1 MWTINWKESDQW
13 RPRCK
18 ERQSYTGILE
28 TNRNTAGN
36 LEQNRN
42 EGGNK
47 GCLGVGFKLNET
59 YVTNNRLQRRR
70 LKIEKSNIV
79 CSCELGDFNN
89 MSVTSEIARDYKI
102 DIDLSSI
109 WPELL
114 QDDKDF
120 NSKLATFSPM
130 FMKDSSGIMH
140 YSDFH
145 GSEVKVDIFN
155 TQKRDFLV
163 LQNLMGKDDPLQSQG
178 KNIIVKVTSEG

>member
-1 MWTINWKESDQW
+1 
-13 RPRCK
+13 
-18 ERQSYTGILE
+18 
-28 TNRNTAGN
+28 
-36 LEQNRN
+36 
-42 EGGNK
+42 
-47 GCLGVGFKLNET
+47 
-59 YVTNNRLQRRR
+59 
-70 LKIEKSNIV
+70 
-79 CSCELGDFNN
+79 
-89 MSVTSEIARDYKI
+89 MSVTSEIARNYKR

-109 WPELL
+109 QPELL